1 MITVINDRIV
11 ERVLSLL
18 CEETGPAPYPFC
30 WITFGSEGRKEQ
42 TFKTDQDNALIYETP
57 PEDWDAIKQGKLFFR
72 RFGNKAIEYLEKCGY
87 PLCPGQMMASNP
99 RWRKPYAVWRNY
111 FDKWIA
117 APEPQE
123 VLHATIFFDFR
134 PVFGDIRLGDDLRRH
149 LTREAPHKGI
159 FLMHLAKECLTGR
172 PPLTFF
178 RNFIVEKDGEH
189 KNRLDLKTRGLVP
202 FVNFARLLSLK
213 HGVQETNTLGRLSAL
228 AEGDCIPRELYNDTR
243 DAYEFQMQL
252 RLVHQLR
259 MIESKRQ
266 PDNYIDPTELSDLE
280 KQTLREAFAV
290 VGRIQMYVKDEFRVV
305 E

>member
-1 MITVINDRIV
+1 
-11 ERVLSLL
+11 
-18 CEETGPAPYPFC
+18 
-30 WITFGSEGRKEQ
+30 
-42 TFKTDQDNALIYETP
+42 
-57 PEDWDAIKQGKLFFR
+57 
-72 RFGNKAIEYLEKCGY
+72 
-87 PLCPGQMMASNP
+87 MMASNP